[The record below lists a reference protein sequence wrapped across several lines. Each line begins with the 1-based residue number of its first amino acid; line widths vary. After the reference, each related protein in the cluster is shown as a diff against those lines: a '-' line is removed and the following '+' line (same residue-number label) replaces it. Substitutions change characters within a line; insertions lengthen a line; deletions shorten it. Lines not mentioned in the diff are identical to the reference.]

1 MTTSNEFNLS
11 GQHGAEAFLNLPEG
25 VKIRL
30 LNGAVG
36 EVLANPHD
44 GAYVLVKFLEHPQD
58 PAKVDEEEFVFF
70 NEVKEV
76 V

>member
-1 MTTSNEFNLS
+1 M
-11 GQHGAEAFLNLPEG
+11 PEG

-30 LNGAVG
+30 MNGAVG
-36 EVLANPHD
+36 EVVANPHD